1 MYDQVLMVDAR
12 TYDRTGYL
20 TSTTRYT
27 VIDNQSLAE
36 EIAEDLAFE
45 CMDELNEEV
54 RNSDLDDF
62 MNEEYTEADMHK
74 RYVGDEDFPELK
86 YITIADKDVPD
97 FMRVVVEITPSTLIK
112 TGWWV
117 MTTREEPRWT
127 FLLGMAFALAVL
139 FGNLHR
145 IIIAA
150 AWAYS
155 KIKDANRKG

>member
-1 MYDQVLMVDAR
+1 MYNQVLMIDAR
-12 TYDRTGYL
+12 TYDRTGYM

-27 VIDNQSLAE
+27 VIDDQSLAE

-54 RNSDLDDF
+54 RNSDFDDF

-74 RYVGDEDFPELK
+74 RYIGDEDFPELK

-112 TGWWV
+112 E
-117 MTTREEPRWT
+117 RDDYFSLKSFRD
-127 FLLGMAFALAVL
+127 
-139 FGNLHR
+139 
-145 IIIAA
+145 
-150 AWAYS
+150 Y
-155 KIKDANRKG
+155 K

>member
-1 MYDQVLMVDAR
+1 MYNQVLMIDAR
-12 TYDRTGYL
+12 TYDRTGYM

-27 VIDNQSLAE
+27 VVDNQSLAE

-74 RYVGDEDFPELK
+74 RYVGGEDFPELK

-112 TGWWV
+112 E
-117 MTTREEPRWT
+117 RDDYFSLKSFRDR
-127 FLLGMAFALAVL
+127 LD
-139 FGNLHR
+139 
-145 IIIAA
+145 
-150 AWAYS
+150 
-155 KIKDANRKG
+155 K

>member
-1 MYDQVLMVDAR
+1 MYNQVLMIDAR
-12 TYDRTGYL
+12 TYDRTGYM

-27 VIDNQSLAE
+27 VIDDQSLAE

-45 CMDELNEEV
+45 CMDEFNEEV

-112 TGWWV
+112 E
-117 MTTREEPRWT
+117 RDDYFSLKSFRD
-127 FLLGMAFALAVL
+127 
-139 FGNLHR
+139 
-145 IIIAA
+145 
-150 AWAYS
+150 Y
-155 KIKDANRKG
+155 K

>member
-1 MYDQVLMVDAR
+1 MTNRVLMIDAR
-12 TYDRTGYL
+12 TYDRTGYM

-27 VIDNQSLAE
+27 VIDDQSLAE

-54 RNSDLDDF
+54 RNSDFDDF

-74 RYVGDEDFPELK
+74 RYIGDEDFPELK

-112 TGWWV
+112 E
-117 MTTREEPRWT
+117 RDDYFSLKSFRD
-127 FLLGMAFALAVL
+127 
-139 FGNLHR
+139 
-145 IIIAA
+145 
-150 AWAYS
+150 Y
-155 KIKDANRKG
+155 K

>member
-1 MYDQVLMVDAR
+1 MYNQVLMVDAR

-36 EIAEDLAFE
+36 DIAEDLAFE

-74 RYVGDEDFPELK
+74 RYIGDENYPELK

-112 TGWWV
+112 E
-117 MTTREEPRWT
+117 RDDYFSLKSFRD
-127 FLLGMAFALAVL
+127 
-139 FGNLHR
+139 
-145 IIIAA
+145 
-150 AWAYS
+150 Y
-155 KIKDANRKG
+155 K

>member
-1 MYDQVLMVDAR
+1 MYNQVLMIDAR

-27 VIDNQSLAE
+27 VVDNQSLAE
-36 EIAEDLAFE
+36 EIAEDLAFD

-54 RNSDLDDF
+54 RNSDFDDF

-112 TGWWV
+112 E
-117 MTTREEPRWT
+117 RDDYFSLKSFRD
-127 FLLGMAFALAVL
+127 
-139 FGNLHR
+139 
-145 IIIAA
+145 
-150 AWAYS
+150 Y
-155 KIKDANRKG
+155 K

>member
-1 MYDQVLMVDAR
+1 MYNQVLMIDAR

-27 VIDNQSLAE
+27 VVDNQSLAE
-36 EIAEDLAFE
+36 DIAEDLAFE

-112 TGWWV
+112 E
-117 MTTREEPRWT
+117 RDDYFSLKSFRDR
-127 FLLGMAFALAVL
+127 L
-139 FGNLHR
+139 N
-145 IIIAA
+145 
-150 AWAYS
+150 
-155 KIKDANRKG
+155 K

>member
-1 MYDQVLMVDAR
+1 MYNQVLMIDAR
-12 TYDRTGYL
+12 TYDRTGYM

-36 EIAEDLAFE
+36 EIAEDLAFD

-54 RNSDLDDF
+54 RNSDFDDF
-62 MNEEYTEADMHK
+62 MNEEYTKADMHK

-112 TGWWV
+112 E
-117 MTTREEPRWT
+117 RDDYFSLKSFRD
-127 FLLGMAFALAVL
+127 
-139 FGNLHR
+139 
-145 IIIAA
+145 
-150 AWAYS
+150 Y
-155 KIKDANRKG
+155 K

>member
-1 MYDQVLMVDAR
+1 MYNQVLMVDAR

-36 EIAEDLAFE
+36 DIAEDLAFE

-74 RYVGDEDFPELK
+74 RYIGDEDFPELK
-86 YITIADKDVPD
+86 YIAIADKDVPD

-112 TGWWV
+112 Q
-117 MTTREEPRWT
+117 RDDYFSLKSFRDK
-127 FLLGMAFALAVL
+127 LD
-139 FGNLHR
+139 R
-145 IIIAA
+145 
-150 AWAYS
+150 
-155 KIKDANRKG
+155 

>member
-1 MYDQVLMVDAR
+1 MTNRVLMVDAR
-12 TYDRTGYL
+12 TYDRTGYM

-27 VIDNQSLAE
+27 VVDNQSLAE
-36 EIAEDLAFE
+36 EIAENLAFE

-112 TGWWV
+112 E
-117 MTTREEPRWT
+117 RDNYFSLKSFRDR
-127 FLLGMAFALAVL
+127 LD
-139 FGNLHR
+139 
-145 IIIAA
+145 
-150 AWAYS
+150 
-155 KIKDANRKG
+155 K

>member
-1 MYDQVLMVDAR
+1 MEVQPMYNQVLMVDAR
-12 TYDRTGYL
+12 TYDRTGYM

-27 VIDNQSLAE
+27 VVDNQSLAE
-36 EIAEDLAFE
+36 DIAEDLAFE

-74 RYVGDEDFPELK
+74 RYIGDEDFPELK

-112 TGWWV
+112 E
-117 MTTREEPRWT
+117 RDDYFSLKSFRDR
-127 FLLGMAFALAVL
+127 LD
-139 FGNLHR
+139 
-145 IIIAA
+145 
-150 AWAYS
+150 
-155 KIKDANRKG
+155 K

>member
-1 MYDQVLMVDAR
+1 MYNQVLMIDAR
-12 TYDRTGYL
+12 TYDRTGYM

-36 EIAEDLAFE
+36 AIAEDLALE

-54 RNSDLDDF
+54 CNSDFDDF
-62 MNEEYTEADMHK
+62 MNEEYTKADMHK

-112 TGWWV
+112 E
-117 MTTREEPRWT
+117 RDDYFSLKSFRD
-127 FLLGMAFALAVL
+127 
-139 FGNLHR
+139 
-145 IIIAA
+145 
-150 AWAYS
+150 Y
-155 KIKDANRKG
+155 K

>member
-1 MYDQVLMVDAR
+1 MYNQVLMIDAR

-27 VIDNQSLAE
+27 VVDNQSLAE
-36 EIAEDLAFE
+36 EIAEDLAFD

-54 RNSDLDDF
+54 RNSDFDDF
-62 MNEEYTEADMHK
+62 INEEYTEADMHK

-112 TGWWV
+112 E
-117 MTTREEPRWT
+117 RNDYFSLKSFRD
-127 FLLGMAFALAVL
+127 
-139 FGNLHR
+139 
-145 IIIAA
+145 
-150 AWAYS
+150 Y
-155 KIKDANRKG
+155 K

>member
-1 MYDQVLMVDAR
+1 MTNRVLMVDAR
-12 TYDRTGYL
+12 TYDRTGYM

-27 VIDNQSLAE
+27 VVDNQSLAE
-36 EIAEDLAFE
+36 DIAEDLAFE

-112 TGWWV
+112 E
-117 MTTREEPRWT
+117 RDDYFSLKSFRD
-127 FLLGMAFALAVL
+127 
-139 FGNLHR
+139 
-145 IIIAA
+145 
-150 AWAYS
+150 Y
-155 KIKDANRKG
+155 K

>member
-1 MYDQVLMVDAR
+1 MYNQVLMIDAR
-12 TYDRTGYL
+12 TYDRTGYM

-27 VIDNQSLAE
+27 VVDNQSLAE

-74 RYVGDEDFPELK
+74 RYIGDEDFPELK

-112 TGWWV
+112 E
-117 MTTREEPRWT
+117 RDDYFSLKSFRD
-127 FLLGMAFALAVL
+127 
-139 FGNLHR
+139 
-145 IIIAA
+145 
-150 AWAYS
+150 Y
-155 KIKDANRKG
+155 K

>member
-1 MYDQVLMVDAR
+1 MYNQVLMIDAR

-27 VIDNQSLAE
+27 VVDNQSLAE
-36 EIAEDLAFE
+36 EIAEDLAFD

-112 TGWWV
+112 E
-117 MTTREEPRWT
+117 RDDYFSLKSFRD
-127 FLLGMAFALAVL
+127 
-139 FGNLHR
+139 
-145 IIIAA
+145 
-150 AWAYS
+150 Y
-155 KIKDANRKG
+155 K

>member
-1 MYDQVLMVDAR
+1 MYNQVLMVDAR
-12 TYDRTGYL
+12 TYDRTGYM

-36 EIAEDLAFE
+36 EIAVDLALE

-54 RNSDLDDF
+54 RNSDFDDF
-62 MNEEYTEADMHK
+62 MNEEYTKADMHK

-112 TGWWV
+112 E
-117 MTTREEPRWT
+117 RDDYFSLKSFRD
-127 FLLGMAFALAVL
+127 
-139 FGNLHR
+139 
-145 IIIAA
+145 
-150 AWAYS
+150 Y
-155 KIKDANRKG
+155 K

>member
-1 MYDQVLMVDAR
+1 MYNQVLMIDAR
-12 TYDRTGYL
+12 TYDRTGYM

-54 RNSDLDDF
+54 RNSDFDDF

-74 RYVGDEDFPELK
+74 RYIGDEDFPELK

-112 TGWWV
+112 E
-117 MTTREEPRWT
+117 RDDYFSLKSFRD
-127 FLLGMAFALAVL
+127 
-139 FGNLHR
+139 
-145 IIIAA
+145 
-150 AWAYS
+150 Y
-155 KIKDANRKG
+155 K

>member
-36 EIAEDLAFE
+36 DIAEDLAFE

-54 RNSDLDDF
+54 RSNIYDDF

-74 RYVGDEDFPELK
+74 RYIGDEDFPELK
-86 YITIADKDVPD
+86 YITIADKDVIEM
-97 FMRVVVEITPSTLIK
+97 FRVVVEITPSTLIK
-112 TGWWV
+112 E
-117 MTTREEPRWT
+117 RDDYFSLKSLRD
-127 FLLGMAFALAVL
+127 
-139 FGNLHR
+139 
-145 IIIAA
+145 
-150 AWAYS
+150 Y
-155 KIKDANRKG
+155 K

>member
-1 MYDQVLMVDAR
+1 MEVQPMYYNQVLMIDAR
-12 TYDRTGYL
+12 TYDRTGYM
-20 TSTTRYT
+20 TSSTRYI
-27 VIDNQSLAE
+27 VVDNQNLAE

-54 RNSDLDDF
+54 RNSDFDDF

-112 TGWWV
+112 E
-117 MTTREEPRWT
+117 RDDYFSLKSFRDR
-127 FLLGMAFALAVL
+127 LD
-139 FGNLHR
+139 
-145 IIIAA
+145 
-150 AWAYS
+150 
-155 KIKDANRKG
+155 K

>member
-1 MYDQVLMVDAR
+1 MYNQVLMVDAR

-36 EIAEDLAFE
+36 DIAEDLAFE

-74 RYVGDEDFPELK
+74 RYIGDEDFPELK

-112 TGWWV
+112 Q
-117 MTTREEPRWT
+117 RDDYFSLKSFRDK
-127 FLLGMAFALAVL
+127 LD
-139 FGNLHR
+139 R
-145 IIIAA
+145 
-150 AWAYS
+150 
-155 KIKDANRKG
+155 

>member
-1 MYDQVLMVDAR
+1 MYNQVLMIDAR

-27 VIDNQSLAE
+27 VVDNQSLAE
-36 EIAEDLAFE
+36 EIAEDLAFD

-112 TGWWV
+112 E
-117 MTTREEPRWT
+117 RDDYFSLKSFRDR
-127 FLLGMAFALAVL
+127 LD
-139 FGNLHR
+139 
-145 IIIAA
+145 
-150 AWAYS
+150 
-155 KIKDANRKG
+155 K